1 MRLKRTRL
9 GKDDFE
15 PLVVIGRGA
24 FGEVQYFSGIR
35 PPETV
40 ILVKMGW
47 FWHIPTFG
55 EIFSDFMTDLILF

>member
-24 FGEVQYFSGIR
+24 FGEVRALCENSGNFAL
-35 PPETV
+35 
-40 ILVKMGW
+40 LVR
-47 FWHIPTFG
+47 
-55 EIFSDFMTDLILF
+55 MTLFDLCNANITDQL

>member
-24 FGEVQYFSGIR
+24 FGEVRLTCFKASKTTLRLNVDKLHFQGLEKDI
-35 PPETV
+35 
-40 ILVKMGW
+40 
-47 FWHIPTFG
+47 
-55 EIFSDFMTDLILF
+55 